1 MGVARM
7 ARDHLANPL
16 RAISDGRLEAGT
28 RMKGPHGCMI
38 RDTYSTQRKYE
49 ARARVTMVVAD
60 LGWIDFDF
68 GSSPGCWAV
77 KFASYCQSRM
87 TEYPRSY

>member
-7 ARDHLANPL
+7 ARDHLAKPL

-49 ARARVTMVVAD
+49 ARARVTWVGLTSI
-60 LGWIDFDF
+60 LGA
-68 GSSPGCWAV
+68 PLAV
-77 KFASYCQSRM
+77 GLLNLPAIAKAG
-87 TEYPRSY
+87 